1 MGQLTLLG
9 RRVVQPTRE
18 WGMVATS
25 RSHAHVML
33 LLKQSLL
40 YNTAESEY
48 KYNITD
54 QWKTLTIKA
63 YFVKELWIWEDRNN
77 YIAGL
82 IFINIFFYFKILL
95 YKLNVWFYD
104 KCKNIWEY
112 SWIIELQ

>member
-63 YFVKELWIWEDRNN
+63 YFVKEFWIWEDRNN
-77 YIAGL
+77 YIAWL
-82 IFINIFFYFKILL
+82 IFINIFFILKYFYTSLMFDFMI
-95 YKLNVWFYD
+95 NVNYL
-104 KCKNIWEY
+104 EY

>member
-9 RRVVQPTRE
+9 RRVVHPTRE

-54 QWKTLTIKA
+54 Q
-63 YFVKELWIWEDRNN
+63 
-77 YIAGL
+77 
-82 IFINIFFYFKILL
+82 
-95 YKLNVWFYD
+95 
-104 KCKNIWEY
+104 
-112 SWIIELQ
+112 

>member
-25 RSHAHVML
+25 RPHAHVML

-40 YNTAESEY
+40 YNTDESEY

-54 QWKTLTIKA
+54 QWKTITIKV
-63 YFVKELWIWEDRNN
+63 YFVKEFWIWEDRNN
-77 YIAGL
+77 YIAWL
-82 IFINIFFYFKILL
+82 IFINIFFILKYFYTSLMFDYMINVKIFG
-95 YKLNVWFYD
+95 NTP
-104 KCKNIWEY
+104 E
-112 SWIIELQ
+112 